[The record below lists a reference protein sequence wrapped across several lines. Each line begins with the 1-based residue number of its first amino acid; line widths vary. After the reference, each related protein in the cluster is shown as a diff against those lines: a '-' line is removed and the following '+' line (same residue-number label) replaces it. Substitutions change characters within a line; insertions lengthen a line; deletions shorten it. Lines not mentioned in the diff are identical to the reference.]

1 MIGMIISGHG
11 HFATGILSALELISG
26 KQEMIYA
33 VDFEEGMSADELGA
47 KLYQVV
53 SSFDKAIAVV
63 LFTDLK
69 GGTPFNQAF
78 LLCQDNDRLAVV
90 AGTNLGMLLASSF
103 NQQRAT
109 LLNEFLTNAQLQ
121 GTGAINYCTALSS
134 QQLDAEDE

>member
-26 KQEMIYA
+26 KQETIYA

-47 KLYQVV
+47 NLDQAM
-53 SSFDKAIAVV
+53 SSFDKATAVV

-78 LLCQDNDRLAVV
+78 LRCQNNERLAVV

-103 NQQRAT
+103 VKQT
-109 LLNEFLTNAQLQ
+109 TSLNEFLTNAQQQ
-121 GTGAINYCTALSS
+121 GTVAIDYCTALSS
-134 QQLDAEDE
+134 QELDAEDE

>member
-33 VDFEEGMSADELGA
+33 VDFEEGMSGDELGT
-47 KLYQVV
+47 KLYQAV
-53 SSFDKAIAVV
+53 SLFDKATAVV

-103 NQQRAT
+103 DQRST

-121 GTGAINYCTALSS
+121 GTGAINYYTALGS